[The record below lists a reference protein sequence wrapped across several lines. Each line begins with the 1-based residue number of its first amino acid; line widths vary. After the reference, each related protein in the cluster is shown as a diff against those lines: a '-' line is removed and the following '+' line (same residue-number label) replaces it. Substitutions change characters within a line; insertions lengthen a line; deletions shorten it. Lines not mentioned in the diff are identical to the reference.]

1 MDIGE
6 LFNNAK
12 HTCITITLQKYTVIP
27 KRHRL
32 TTIFFETC
40 MPYFL
45 SLLDNS

>member
-27 KRHRL
+27 KRQ
-32 TTIFFETC
+32 I
-40 MPYFL
+40 
-45 SLLDNS
+45 

>member
-12 HTCITITLQKYTVIP
+12 HTCITITLQKHTIIP
-27 KRHRL
+27 KRHSNY
-32 TTIFFETC
+32 IFKAC
-40 MPYFL
+40 MLYFL